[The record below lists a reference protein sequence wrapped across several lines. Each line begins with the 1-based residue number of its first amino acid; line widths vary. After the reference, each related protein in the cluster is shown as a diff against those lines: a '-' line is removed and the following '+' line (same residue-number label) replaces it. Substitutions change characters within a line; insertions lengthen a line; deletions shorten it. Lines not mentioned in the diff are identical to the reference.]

1 MIMATEDEQ
10 QYLPRPDRPLKI
22 LTIDGGGLQ
31 AIATLLIL
39 DKVMDKIA
47 SKDVNGTFR
56 RPRPCDVFDTI
67 AGIGAGGWLA
77 ILLGRFRMDITTC
90 LTEWYNLMDVIQPK
104 SKLAELKNRVHHQYY
119 DPKQL
124 VEHIN
129 CLTEL
134 YGTGYFMAEEEI
146 AGRSRCKHVF
156 VAGLPEAGAKYNLF
170 RTYQLPK
177 HAKAGS
183 LLPGPESPDKFTIA
197 SAFGVTGAAK
207 YFTPT
212 WKEKMKGGRKV
223 NFRDN
228 DFPIPH
234 NVTELALD
242 EMWGLYGPEAP
253 VCLVVNIGPG
263 LPNNADI
270 EDIEGIA
277 GITRRIT
284 WPPGSKSSPILS
296 RHLSRKKSKKST
308 PMNETQG
315 TESSDPTSELEI
327 LQQVE
332 SPPSPRSPSSSS
344 SSQRVNSHDV
354 AAKMQQKETEI
365 EQAIEAKLRQRYVD
379 ARYYRLA
386 LGESPPRAPQCD
398 ALNPRQSTEAV
409 DRYCKSASG
418 MSTMER
424 VGEHFEQTMAAEHQA
439 AMRLAGG
446 VPREVF
452 AAA

>member
-1 MIMATEDEQ
+1 MATKDEKQ
-10 QYLPRPDRPLKI
+10 FLPRPDRPLKI

-39 DKVMDKIA
+39 DKVMDKVA
-47 SKDVNGTFR
+47 SKDVSGTFR
-56 RPRPCDVFDTI
+56 RPRPCDIFDTI

-77 ILLGRFRMDITTC
+77 ILLGRFHMDITTC
-90 LTEWYNLMDVIQPK
+90 LTEWYKLMDVIQPK
-104 SKLAELKNRVHHQYY
+104 SKVVELKNRVHHQYY

-129 CLTEL
+129 RLTEL
-134 YGTGYFMAEEEI
+134 YGTGHFMAEEEN
-146 AGRSRCKHVF
+146 ADRSRCKHVF
-156 VAGLPEAGAKYNLF
+156 VAGLPAAGANEKYNLF

-183 LLPGPESPDKFTIA
+183 LLPGPESPGKFTIA

-212 WKEKMKGGRKV
+212 WKENMKGGRKIK
-223 NFRDN
+223 FRDN

-234 NVTELALD
+234 NITELALD

-270 EDIEGIA
+270 EGIA
-277 GITRRIT
+277 GIARRIT
-284 WPPGSKSSPILS
+284 WPPGIKPGTFFSKL
-296 RHLSRKKSKKST
+296 LVRKEST
-308 PMNETQG
+308 TSTLMNEAQG
-315 TESSDPTSELEI
+315 TEDPGPAPGLEI

-332 SPPSPRSPSSSS
+332 SPTQYRQPTSPKTSSR
-344 SSQRVNSHDV
+344 RVDSHDI
-354 AAKMQQKETEI
+354 AAKMQKKETEI
-365 EQAIEAKLRQRYVD
+365 EQAIKAKLHRRYVD

-386 LGESPPRAPQCD
+386 LGESPPGAPQCD
-398 ALNPRQSTEAV
+398 ALNPRRSTEAV
-409 DRYCKSASG
+409 DRYCKSANG
-418 MSTMER
+418 MLTMER
-424 VGEHFEQTMAAEHQA
+424 VGEHFEKTFAAERGA
-439 AMRLAGG
+439 AMQLTGG
-446 VPREVF
+446 FPREVT